1 MSYSYWMFVVDW
13 TVSLQNSDVK
23 NSTPNM
29 TIFWDMV
36 LNEIIKA
43 EWKNK

>member
-1 MSYSYWMFVVDW
+1 MSYSYWMFFVDW

-23 NSTPNM
+23 NSTPKM

-43 EWKNK
+43 EWKNE